1 MSALITYLTTGLR
14 RRWRQLREQPDA
26 GYSTEAVLV
35 TALLVTLAVLVIGI
49 IAAKVS
55 GKADSIDLG

>member
-1 MSALITYLTTGLR
+1 MSTLISYLTSELR
-14 RRWRQLREQPDA
+14 YRWRLLRERPDA

-35 TALLVTLAVLVIGI
+35 TALLVTLALLVIGT

-55 GKADSIDLG
+55 GKANSIDLG

>member
-1 MSALITYLTTGLR
+1 MSTLISYLARELR
-14 RRWRQLREQPDA
+14 YRWRLLRERPDA

-35 TALLVTLAVLVIGI
+35 TALLVTLALLVIGV

-55 GKADSIDLG
+55 GKANTINLG